1 MNKNSNLHKAKEK
14 KNDEFYTQLS
24 DIENELRHYKQ
35 HFRGKV
41 VYCNCDDPYE
51 SNFFKYFAMN
61 FNSLGLKKLI
71 ATGYATSPV
80 AGKELSQFEDE
91 VGTPKNQSYAVY
103 INEVTDLNGDGR
115 IDLQDVELLLKMKKN
130 TRRKLHGDDKFPAGD
145 FRSKESI
152 ALLKQA
158 DVVVTNPPFSLA
170 REYIKFL
177 EEQKKSFLIIGD
189 LNWITYKEVFPLL
202 KNNQMWL
209 GYNSVKG
216 FIQSNGNIKKFGNK
230 LWFTN
235 LDIQKRHEK
244 LDLYK
249 EYNPEDYPKYDNY
262 DAININKVSDIPM
275 DYDGMMGVPIT
286 FLDKYNPEQFE
297 IFGITLGNTI
307 DYPMTFIYENSIQHN
322 KDGTI
327 QGGSKVN
334 TRATLLV
341 NEKPKN
347 IVYYTA
353 NDVEGYLLSIYP
365 RILIRKRKSVV
376 SE

>member
-24 DIENELRHYKQ
+24 DIENELRHYKE

-80 AGKELSQFEDE
+80 AGKELSLFEDE

-202 KNNQMWL
+202 KNNQMRL
-209 GYNSVKG
+209 GYNSIKG
-216 FIQSNGNIKKFGNK
+216 FIQPNGNIKKFGNK
-230 LWFTN
+230 RWFTN

-249 EYNPEDYPKYDNY
+249 EYNPEDYPKFDNY
-262 DAININKVSDIPM
+262 NAINVDKVSEIPY
-275 DYDGMMGVPIT
+275 DYDGVMGVPIT

-334 TRATLLV
+334 IRATLLV

>member
-71 ATGYATSPV
+71 ATGYATPPV
-80 AGKELSQFEDE
+80 AGKE
-91 VGTPKNQSYAVY
+91 PKNQSYAVY

-235 LDIQKRHEK
+235 LDVSKRHED
-244 LDLYK
+244 LILYK
-249 EYNPEDYPKYDNY
+249 KYNPEDYPKYDNY
-262 DAININKVSDIPM
+262 DAININKVSEIPY
-275 DYDGMMGVPIT
+275 DYDGVMGVPIT
-286 FLDKYNPEQFE
+286 FLSKYNPEQFE
-297 IFGITLGNTI
+297 IVAPFNTSIPGMIKSAEGKINGKIT
-307 DYPMTFIYENSIQHN
+307 Y
-322 KDGTI
+322 
-327 QGGSKVN
+327 
-334 TRATLLV
+334 A
-341 NEKPKN
+341 
-347 IVYYTA
+347 
-353 NDVEGYLLSIYP
+353 
-365 RILIRKRKSVV
+365 RILIRKRKSAV